1 MRVRT
6 ADARHGRIRSVP
18 ICTGRSDREAADLF
32 QDSRSS
38 SVLSGLERLRTVN
51 QDLADAY
58 ELKEELRRIY
68 RFAESPYDAMLQFR
82 SWMAKA
88 NATEVPELV
97 AMAGMIRRHQKG
109 MLGFWKLN
117 CKSSASMEGF
127 NGKVRWLMKQA
138 YGFRDFKFLRLKIF
152 DLPSTDTKRH
162 L

>member
-1 MRVRT
+1 MANLVGSRT
-6 ADARHGRIRSVP
+6 RTSRL
-18 ICTGRSDREAADLF
+18 DLL
-32 QDSRSS
+32 Q
-38 SVLSGLERLRTVN
+38 T
-51 QDLADAY
+51 
-58 ELKEELRRIY
+58 LRRNRHACSHCGCEARAYQVGTRYVQGVPTGKLLTYFEIY

-117 CKSSASMEGF
+117 RKSSASMEGF

-152 DLPSTDTKRH
+152 DLPSMDTKRH